1 TLTLYYR
8 NGDEGVYQP
17 VAMSQRLAEL
27 VGRIPAAVTRS
38 RTVHYYIEA
47 RAPDGKLAASS
58 GKANAPNVIYIDPA
72 APAHYYRD
80 AAADTF
86 GEPAPPPLP
95 PTAPPP
101 PPVERAPLGIRV
113 GKWVATGGGGALMA
127 AGIGLWSAA
136 AGDARALEGEAR
148 ASRTEC
154 QTPPCRVYTD
164 ARKDLESAGKRYQ
177 TWGYVAF
184 TAAGVALVGAGVL
197 WYLDLRA

>member
-101 PPVERAPLGIRV
+101 PPLDRPPLPIPVPKPVAPRSAPVAARGPPPAAASPSSAPASASGSPRRATRAPSRARRGPRARNV
-113 GKWVATGGGGALMA
+113 RRRRA
-127 AGIGLWSAA
+127 ASTPTR
-136 AGDARALEGEAR
+136 ARTSSPR
-148 ASRTEC
+148 ASATRRGGMSRS
-154 QTPPCRVYTD
+154 PPR
-164 ARKDLESAGKRYQ
+164 G
-177 TWGYVAF
+177 
-184 TAAGVALVGAGVL
+184 
-197 WYLDLRA
+197 